1 MEHGLLILE
10 VKPAICTQ
18 LKDVVAKRARGRIT
32 TVLFRVTFVH
42 TVGQLEINVPVQKL
56 IERRE
61 NLEVVNVHHVR
72 GQKKEH
78 QPYVNL

>member
-10 VKPAICTQ
+10 VLPVICTQ
-18 LKDVVAKRARGRIT
+18 LTVAVAKRARGRIT